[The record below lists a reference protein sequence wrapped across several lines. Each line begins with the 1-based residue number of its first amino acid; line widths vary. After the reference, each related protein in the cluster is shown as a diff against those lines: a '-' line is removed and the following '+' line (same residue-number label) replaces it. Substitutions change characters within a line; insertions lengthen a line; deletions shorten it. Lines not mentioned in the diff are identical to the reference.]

1 MLEALP
7 QPPPLK
13 SSGVLASA
21 LVILAAIAL
30 ATSPPVASATS
41 GSSVDGVP
49 STTSSAT
56 AGSGILRE
64 GQTIVEP
71 RWWTGRYPIDPA
83 RFTIDGQG
91 SISKDDVYNPDSDL
105 AHEIRA
111 KYDGK
116 E

>member
-1 MLEALP
+1 MLEVLP
-7 QPPPLK
+7 HPPPLK
-13 SSGVLASA
+13 SPGVLASA
-21 LVILAAIAL
+21 LVILAAIAT
-30 ATSPPVASATS
+30 ATFPPVASATF
-41 GSSVDGVP
+41 GSADVAS
-49 STTSSAT
+49 SASSAT
-56 AGSGILRE
+56 TSSGILRE

-71 RWWTGRYPIDPA
+71 RWWTGQYPINPA

-116 E
+116 K